1 MRIVRLAAIAV
12 AATGLALYGADRASA
27 GVVVTIDK
35 ASRRMAVEVDG
46 AARYLC
52 RPESSFERTGDTMT
66 PTVADTA
73 AVPITVIRGGEPGP
87 VWHAGP
93 FPRIIAVR

>member
-1 MRIVRLAAIAV
+1 MWIVRLATIAV
-12 AATGLALYGADRASA
+12 AATGLALYAADRASA

-35 ASRRMAVEVDG
+35 ASQRMAVEVDG
-46 AARYLC
+46 VTRYLC
-52 RPESSFERTGDTMT
+52 RPESAAQTADTLT
-66 PTVADTA
+66 PAVADAA

-87 VWHAGP
+87 GTQAGP